1 MRQSL
6 HLERPQEMHHFYWG
20 VDAHSRPQTPP
31 PPHPQQPLG
40 FIGEELCL
48 FDLNS
53 QQQSFE
59 SFILKL

>member
-31 PPHPQQPLG
+31 PPTP
-40 FIGEELCL
+40 
-48 FDLNS
+48 NS
-53 QQQSFE
+53 DWVLLVRNCAFL
-59 SFILKL
+59 I

>member
-1 MRQSL
+1 MPIPDPKL
-6 HLERPQEMHHFYWG
+6 
-20 VDAHSRPQTPP
+20 PP
-31 PPHPQQPLG
+31 PNPQQPLG

>member
-1 MRQSL
+1 
-6 HLERPQEMHHFYWG
+6 MHHFYWG

-31 PPHPQQPLG
+31 TPHPPPPTPHPQQPLG

>member
-1 MRQSL
+1 MPIPDPKL
-6 HLERPQEMHHFYWG
+6 
-20 VDAHSRPQTPP
+20 PP
-31 PPHPQQPLG
+31 PPNPQQPLG